1 MYENSPVIFR
11 KECHCHGCTGYNR
24 KVHKCTRGGGDVA
37 MGECQPK
44 ADGAAPRH
52 TPSIWA
58 RNLKDLRERNNL
70 SQADVAKVLHCS
82 QVAYGMYELGKR
94 KLPIER
100 LIILAKYYHVS
111 LDYLVGLA

>member
-1 MYENSPVIFR
+1 MVQYTDR
-11 KECHCHGCTGYNR
+11 
-24 KVHKCTRGGGDVA
+24 
-37 MGECQPK
+37 
-44 ADGAAPRH
+44 
-52 TPSIWA
+52 
-58 RNLKDLRERNNL
+58 LKYLRISNNL
-70 SQADVAKVLHCS
+70 SQKDVANLLGCS

>member
-11 KECHCHGCTGYNR
+11 KECHCHGCTSTT
-24 KVHKCTRGGGDVA
+24 KCTNVHGEGTPRWGG
-37 MGECQPK
+37 CQPE